1 MKRIFCLL
9 LCLLCLCPAALAEN
23 PAGGGMVTYDFDDFT
38 IDVPAGAVVQEGEK
52 TAGAAFFAVYPYYDA
67 TQAFND
73 NYNIV
78 WVPQDFSLL
87 FAQTDA
93 NSLAQAQINTNLASF
108 AAMGV
113 EVANVTLLAAG
124 YDESG
129 NNFSYYITMDLD
141 YTGAGLDLQLTLHQV
156 QMYMDLGDEAGYIF
170 SFSARDAETLEALIA
185 CADTMKLA

>member
-9 LCLLCLCPAALAEN
+9 LCLLCLCPAALAELT
-23 PAGGGMVTYDFDDFT
+23 AEATVYDFGDFT
-38 IDVPAGAVVQEGEK
+38 LEVPAGAVVQEGEK
-52 TAGAAFFAVYPYYDA
+52 TAGAAFFAVYPYYDT

-170 SFSARDAETLEALIA
+170 SFAARDAETLEALIA

>member
-1 MKRIFCLL
+1 
-9 LCLLCLCPAALAEN
+9 
-23 PAGGGMVTYDFDDFT
+23 MVTYDFDDFT